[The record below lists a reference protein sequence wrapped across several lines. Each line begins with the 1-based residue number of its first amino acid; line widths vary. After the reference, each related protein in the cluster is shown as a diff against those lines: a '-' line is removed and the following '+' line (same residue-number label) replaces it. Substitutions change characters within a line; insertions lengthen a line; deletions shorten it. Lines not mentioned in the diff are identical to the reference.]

1 MLTIFVRDNGVG
13 FDMQY
18 VNKLFQVFQRLH
30 RAKDF
35 EGTGIG
41 LAIVRRIV
49 ERHGGRVWAEGGVG
63 KGATFYFSLPMTR
76 QKMDNLGYILLA
88 DDNEDDL
95 ELETRALAQ
104 YRLANEIVVVR
115 DGAEAL
121 DFLYRRGE
129 FSDRNPADPL
139 VVLMDINVPK
149 INGLEVL
156 AQMKSD
162 PQLREIPVVML
173 TSSRQGPDV
182 EQCYKLGANAYVVK
196 PVDFAQFADA
206 VKTIGKF
213 WAVLNERPLTR
224 AKSASAG

>member
-1 MLTIFVRDNGVG
+1 M
-13 FDMQY
+13 
-18 VNKLFQVFQRLH
+18 
-30 RAKDF
+30 
-35 EGTGIG
+35 
-41 LAIVRRIV
+41 
-49 ERHGGRVWAEGGVG
+49 
-63 KGATFYFSLPMTR
+63 
-76 QKMDNLGYILLA
+76 
-88 DDNEDDL
+88 
-95 ELETRALAQ
+95 AQ

-129 FSDRNPADPL
+129 FSDRNPADTL
-139 VVLMDINVPK
+139 VVLMDLNVPK